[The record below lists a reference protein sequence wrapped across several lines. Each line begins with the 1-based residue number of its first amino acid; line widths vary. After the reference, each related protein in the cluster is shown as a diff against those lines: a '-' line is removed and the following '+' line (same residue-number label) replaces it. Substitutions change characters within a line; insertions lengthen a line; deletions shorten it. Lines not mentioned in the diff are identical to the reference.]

1 MYKENLFSQQRRC
14 MGYVLPS
21 SLLPCFL
28 GVIAITLAGC
38 ATHTARD
45 TRAIDQINAEL
56 NKATEEKSATASEN
70 SLADAAGA
78 ALLPP
83 LTSEIPK
90 SGKSPRQALEQ
101 RFDLAV
107 NKAPAQQIFMDIV
120 SGTPYSMLVHP
131 EISGTLSLNLKDVT
145 VLEALDAIREM
156 YGYDYKVE
164 GKRIFIQSLTMQ
176 TRMFKINYITGQ
188 RKGSSEIRVL
198 SGSVS
203 DTSSPGS
210 TTSGS
215 TTTGGTTSQ
224 TAETSKIIT
233 TTDSDFWAELKVS
246 LTSIVGDKDGRNVVL
261 NPLSGMVLVRA
272 MSAEIRQVENYLKAM
287 QLTIDR
293 QVMLEAKII
302 EVQLNDGH
310 QTGVNWAGFN
320 KNNKH
325 RFSVGANA
333 DSFMV
338 PEGLPVPGSTLGSI
352 LNAGLPSGLLNIAV
366 QYTNFSGLISF
377 LETQG
382 EVHVLSSPRIATINN
397 QKAVL
402 KVGTDDFFVT
412 NVSSTTTTGGSGA
425 SSTPNVTLRPF
436 FSGIALD
443 VTPQISEDGQI
454 TLHIRPSVS
463 QVTEQQKVID
473 LGTSGRINLPLASS
487 TISETD
493 SIVRVQDGHTVAIG
507 GLMRQSTENEQSH
520 IPIIGDIPLLN
531 TLFRRTNRVTQKR
544 ELVILLKTTVVQG
557 DSDWTED
564 VLQTRERIQKMQRS
578 TSK

>member
-1 MYKENLFSQQRRC
+1 MPKYNLYSPGGKASGVLFFA
-14 MGYVLPS
+14 GLKTYVI
-21 SLLPCFL
+21 SLTLM
-28 GVIAITLAGC
+28 TLAGC
-38 ATHTARD
+38 ATHPAQNN
-45 TRAIDQINAEL
+45 RALDSINAEL
-56 NKATEEKSATASEN
+56 KSATESK
-70 SLADAAGA
+70 STVPLSDAAVGA

-83 LTSEIPK
+83 LKIGIPK
-90 SGKSPRQALEQ
+90 SGQASKQALEQ
-101 RFDLAV
+101 KFDLAV

-131 EISGTLSLNLKDVT
+131 EVSGTLSLNLKNVT
-145 VLEALDAIREM
+145 VFEALDAIREM
-156 YGYDYKVE
+156 YGYDYKTE
-164 GKRIFIQSLTMQ
+164 GKRIFIQPLAMQ

-188 RKGSSEIRVL
+188 RKGSSETRVV

-203 DTSSPGS
+203 DTPSSS
-210 TTSGS
+210 
-215 TTTGGTTSQ
+215 GTTSSGA
-224 TAETSKIIT
+224 TNPGNATSHAVETSKITT
-233 TTDSDFWAELKVS
+233 TTDSDFWGELKVS
-246 LTSIVGDKDGRNVVL
+246 LASIVGDKDGHHVVL
-261 NPLSGMVLVRA
+261 NPHSGMVLVRA
-272 MSAEIRQVENYLKAM
+272 MPTAIRQVESYLKAM
-287 QLTIDR
+287 QLIVDR

-310 QTGVNWAGFN
+310 QTGINWAGFN
-320 KNNKH
+320 KNNQH
-325 RFSVGANA
+325 GFSVGANA

-338 PEGLPVPGSTLGSI
+338 PGGLPVPGSTLGSI
-352 LNAGLPSGLLNIAV
+352 LDKGISGGLLNVAV
-366 QYTNFSGLISF
+366 HYTNFAGLLSF
-377 LETQG
+377 LDTQG
-382 EVHVLSSPRIATINN
+382 TVHVLSSPRIATINN

-412 NVSSTTTTGGSGA
+412 NVSSTTTTGTGGVA
-425 SSTPNVTLRPF
+425 STPNVTLRPF

-443 VTPQISEDGQI
+443 VTPQIAEDGQI

-507 GLMRQSTENEQSH
+507 GLMRQSMEDDQTKV
-520 IPIIGDIPLLN
+520 PVIGDVPLLN
-531 TLFRRTNRVTQKR
+531 LLFRRTNRVSQKR

-564 VLQTRERIQKMQRS
+564 VLQTSERIQKMQGI
-578 TSK
+578 TK